1 MFSRKFDRPLAQG
14 FCGQTAPG
22 GRVDLEEKP
31 RIDNTTILLEI
42 GHLLKPVEVP
52 CG

>member
-1 MFSRKFDRPLAQG
+1 MFSRNLTGPWRRAFS
-14 FCGQTAPG
+14 GQTAPG

-31 RIDNTTILLEI
+31 RIDNNTILLEI